1 MKLRAREV
9 TVVQNLGSNRSS
21 HRRIL
26 KLDQDYHIEV
36 DGFVIM
42 VRPADGADHN
52 LSKRWPDKC
61 IVHLIVVFGLVNKVF
76 FKKLLH
82 LHVRLEVCTPPRVP
96 VLISK
101 SQLIR

>member
-42 VRPADGADHN
+42 VRPADGADH
-52 LSKRWPDKC
+52 
-61 IVHLIVVFGLVNKVF
+61 
-76 FKKLLH
+76 
-82 LHVRLEVCTPPRVP
+82 
-96 VLISK
+96 
-101 SQLIR
+101 

>member
-1 MKLRAREV
+1 MKLRATDVRI
-9 TVVQNLGSNRSS
+9 VQNLGSNRSS
-21 HRRIL
+21 HGRIL

-42 VRPADGADHN
+42 VRPADGADHK
-52 LSKRWPDKC
+52 LSKGWPYKC
-61 IVHLIVVFGLVNKVF
+61 IVHLIVVVGLVTKVF
-76 FKKLLH
+76 LKKSLH